1 MNNQKKCL
9 RLLRLN
15 KLGTSLMLTN
25 ILKMKSK
32 PSTESEMET
41 EIIIDSKT
49 VELVLIEIK
58 IKEAA

>member
-1 MNNQKKCL
+1 
-9 RLLRLN
+9 
-15 KLGTSLMLTN
+15 MLTN